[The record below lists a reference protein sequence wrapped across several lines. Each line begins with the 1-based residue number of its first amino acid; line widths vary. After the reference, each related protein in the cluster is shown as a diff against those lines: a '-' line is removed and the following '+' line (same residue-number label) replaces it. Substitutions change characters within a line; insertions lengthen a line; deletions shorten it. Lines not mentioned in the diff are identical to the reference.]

1 MKAISQLTDTDSV
14 HARIMLRLIQTDLSQ
29 AVSPPDTCSG
39 SVEGEGEACEA
50 GHDNILALVVTVG

>member
-14 HARIMLRLIQTDLSQ
+14 HARIMLRLIQIDLSQ

-39 SVEGEGEACEA
+39 SVEGEACEV
-50 GHDNILALVVTVG
+50 GQDNLLALVVTVG